1 MTRQL
6 LSITTALAA
15 SALLPLTTVASS
27 HMDAPLITLDPAANT
42 TDVYAFVAAGESPDT
57 NNYLVLGLG
66 VYPFEEPGIG
76 PNKYKFDDNV
86 LYELDICTTNKPRGE
101 KQSDLAAG
109 RKTISYQFKFTST
122 YRDPDTI
129 LASYLGVIT
138 NIGDPSQNLLQTY
151 TVTKVDHRTGK
162 STVLGSGLTVPPNN
176 EGDATPFYNQGDSGD
191 NPAQEGV
198 TNSASLDP
206 YTTEAIHLLTN
217 GSSIYQVFAGQ
228 RDDGFYADVL
238 AVFDLLQLRPPAT
251 AHDSQ
256 KGFNIHA
263 MVLRVPF
270 SEIGGDMQTVG
281 VYATT
286 SRRAISALRPIPPYT
301 EKQLTNLQA
310 HGEDPFEAGPKQ
322 SANIL
327 SGNWVQVARQGNPL
341 FNEVL
346 VAVADEDLYSRTSPT
361 VDSVL
366 FAKYALNPEPCALFN
381 AIYNGGVNN
390 PNIETNRTD
399 IASIYIPDLIKVD
412 LSTGPARLQGGG
424 TNDPGYSSLGVF
436 GGDVL
441 VSAATGG
448 TLSGGWPNGRRYG
461 DNVVDIAL
469 KALLDSTNLAGPM
482 FGLYT
487 EPTASDGV
495 LTNDVYYNLVFPY
508 ESTPHNGRNNT
519 HN

>member
-1 MTRQL
+1 MKHRL
-6 LSITTALAA
+6 ISITAALAA
-15 SALLPLTTVASS
+15 SALAPLSSLASS

-57 NNYLVLGLG
+57 NNYLVVGLG

-86 LYELDICTTNKPRGE
+86 LYEIHICTANKTRAE
-101 KQSDLAAG
+101 KESDLAAG
-109 RKTISYQFKFTST
+109 RKTISYQFNFTST
-122 YRDPDTI
+122 YRDPNTI

-138 NIGDPSQNLLQTY
+138 NIGDASQNLLQTY
-151 TVTKVDHRTGK
+151 NVTKVDHRTGK
-162 STVLGSGLTVPPNN
+162 ITVLGSGLTVPPNN
-176 EGDATPFYNQGDSGD
+176 EGDATPFYNQGNDGN

-217 GSSIYQVFAGQ
+217 GSSVYEVFAGQ

-238 AVFDLLQLRPPAT
+238 AVFDLLQLRPPAS

-256 KGFNIHA
+256 KGFNIHT
-263 MVLRVPF
+263 MVLRVPL
-270 SEIGGDMQTVG
+270 SEIGGEMQTVG

-286 SRRAISALRPIPPYT
+286 SRRAISVLRAVPGYT
-301 EKQLTNLQA
+301 EEQLVKLQER
-310 HGEDPFEAGPKQ
+310 GQDPFEAGPKQ

-327 SGNWVQVARQGNPL
+327 GGNWVQVARQGNPL

-361 VDSVL
+361 VDSTL

-381 AIYNGGVNN
+381 LIYNGGVNN

-412 LSTGPARLQGGG
+412 LSTGPARRQGGG
-424 TNDPGYSSLGVF
+424 ITDPNYSSLGVF

-448 TLSGGWPNGRRYG
+448 TLSGGWPNGRRFG
-461 DNVVDIAL
+461 DNVVDVAL
-469 KALLDSTNLAGPM
+469 KALLDSTNLAGPN

-508 ESTPHNGRNNT
+508 ESTPHNGRNHT
-519 HN
+519 HD